1 MRVWK
6 LAVSFN
12 LIHDFLFEVIIAMHC
27 AKFEVTQSRFMYMY
41 DMYDMWLAV
50 FNSREREYIFLPMKV
65 ACI

>member
-6 LAVSFN
+6 LAVSFY
-12 LIHDFLFEVIIAMHC
+12 LIHDFFIEVIIAMHC
-27 AKFEVTQSRFMYMY
+27 AKFEVIQSRVMY

-50 FNSREREYIFLPMKV
+50 FNSREREYIFLPMEF